1 MLYLH
6 VATRT
11 SANADGTVRA
21 HLSVEVNNSRNRL
34 RPDVVDSSTPILLRH
49 RKRVVAVDHCGR
61 TQCCGGSAS
70 ERQSCS
76 VVEIA
81 RFEPT
86 PPLFSAPVGGDV
98 VGISPRFLA
107 SEN

>member
-1 MLYLH
+1 M
-6 VATRT
+6 
-11 SANADGTVRA
+11 
-21 HLSVEVNNSRNRL
+21 SVEINNSRYRL
-34 RPDVVDSSTPILLRH
+34 RPDVVDSGTPISLHH
-49 RKRVVAVDHCGR
+49 RKRVVGVGHRGR
-61 TQCCGGSAS
+61 TQCCGGTAS

-86 PPLFSAPVGGDV
+86 PTLFGAPVGGDV

-107 SEN
+107 LEN